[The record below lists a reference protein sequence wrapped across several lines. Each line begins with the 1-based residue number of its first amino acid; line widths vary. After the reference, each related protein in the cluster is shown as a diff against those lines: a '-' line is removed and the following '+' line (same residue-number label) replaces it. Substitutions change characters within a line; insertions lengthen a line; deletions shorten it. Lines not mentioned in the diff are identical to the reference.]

1 MDMDDYL
8 EAPIVPWDGDELDTF
23 IAQELVPHAEP
34 THTDVDDLLRAASRV
49 LLREL
54 LAAEALEIITAEN
67 SNPYFDISIN
77 IGETELGFWDMY
89 ECGYRP
95 IWDWW
100 PEFSRVIAEEFED
113 AEKNDD
119 LIEYTLAVG
128 TWSDAMDYGRT
139 ATTAAHAVMA
149 AAQLRRTSGEFG
161 AADAILCMLAAH
173 PATPAGVLALLE
185 TDEDET
191 VSATATDASQG
202 SEQS

>member
-1 MDMDDYL
+1 MDIGDYL
-8 EAPIVPWDGDELDTF
+8 EAPIVPWDGDGVDTF
-23 IAQELVPHAEP
+23 VAQELVPHAGP
-34 THTDVDDLLRAASRV
+34 THTDVDNLLRAASRV

-54 LAAEALEIITAEN
+54 LATEALEIITAEN

-100 PEFSRVIAEEFED
+100 PEFSRVIVEEFDDAEE
-113 AEKNDD
+113 NDD

-128 TWSDAMDYGRT
+128 TWSDAMDYERT
-139 ATTAAHAVMA
+139 AMTAAPTVMD

-161 AADAILCMLAAH
+161 AADAILCLLAAH
-173 PATPAGVLALLE
+173 PATPAGILALLA

-191 VSATATDASQG
+191 VSEIAADASG
-202 SEQS
+202 R